1 MGCLDHPDTKFD
13 HWSSN
18 IHFSGPCNLDCYY
31 CIGQFMPHLENY
43 NSLNTAPE
51 DMAGLDRFIEEVT
64 KRGISEVTLTGTN
77 TDPLLY
83 KHIPALAKYLRERIP
98 DLRLGIVTNGQ
109 TFPKNMSW
117 LSAPPTYGEQ
127 ALAHTFQRVV
137 LSVPTFDPDLY
148 RQIEGGGKPPG
159 VWQWRTALWHTTF
172 EVNVILLPEVL
183 PGLWRTVAELINAR
197 VPRVNLREPYGF
209 QRAGNPMMPALPDKH
224 LFGQPQ
230 YSMGTTV
237 LTYWDV
243 YRVQI
248 QSVNLF
254 ANGRVTTDY
263 AVTRGYH
270 PDGKVIEQ
278 L

>member
-31 CIGQFMPHLENY
+31 CIGQFMPQLENH

-51 DMAGLDRFIEEVT
+51 DMAGLDKFIAEV
-64 KRGISEVTLTGTN
+64 KARGIHEVTLTGTN

-83 KHIPALAKYLRERIP
+83 KHIAALAEYLRAEIP
-98 DLRLGIVTNGQ
+98 NLRLGIVTNGQ
-109 TFPKNMSW
+109 KLWHWNS
-117 LSAPPTYGEQ
+117 
-127 ALAHTFQRVV
+127 ALAKTFSRVV
-137 LSVPTFDPDLY
+137 LSVPTFDRDLY
-148 RQIEGGGKPPG
+148 KTIEGGGHPPSMKA
-159 VWQWRTALWHTTF
+159 WRSALIMSQPIF

-183 PGLWRTVAELINAR
+183 PGLWRTIANLIGHK

-209 QRAGNPMMPALPDKH
+209 QRAGNPMMPALPDTH
-224 LFGQPQ
+224 IFGQPQ
-230 YSMGTTV
+230 YSMGNTV

-254 ANGRVTTDY
+254 ANGTVTTDY

-270 PDGKVIEQ
+270 PEGKVIEQ
-278 L
+278 P